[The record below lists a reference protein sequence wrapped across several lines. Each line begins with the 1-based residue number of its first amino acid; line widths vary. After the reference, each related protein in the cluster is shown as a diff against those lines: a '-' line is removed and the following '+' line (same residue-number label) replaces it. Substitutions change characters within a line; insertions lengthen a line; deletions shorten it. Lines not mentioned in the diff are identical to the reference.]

1 MMSSTLKTYL
11 KTYLKTKEDK
21 AKNDEEEKMLK
32 DTLCRKITFYLIHN
46 FLKNIF
52 NNFYEKKS
60 LKLILTRLGIFNFVL
75 IIVEKELFENE
86 TDNST
91 NYFK

>member
-1 MMSSTLKTYL
+1 MFKG
-11 KTYLKTKEDK
+11 
-21 AKNDEEEKMLK
+21 
-32 DTLCRKITFYLIHN
+32 TLCRKITFYLI
-46 FLKNIF
+46 

-86 TDNST
+86 TDNSKLKT
-91 NYFK
+91 YLKDIFEDKRGQSQN